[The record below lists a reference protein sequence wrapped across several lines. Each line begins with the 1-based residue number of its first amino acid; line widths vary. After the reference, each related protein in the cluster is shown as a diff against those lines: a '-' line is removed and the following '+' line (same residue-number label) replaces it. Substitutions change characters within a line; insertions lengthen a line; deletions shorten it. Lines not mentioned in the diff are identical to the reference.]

1 MRGRRG
7 ERKGPYQMEEERE
20 GMGISG
26 GSDSDRSDLSTT
38 LTHGDLVGRGGQR
51 RLWPAF
57 SICCDFCKCL
67 DSC

>member
-1 MRGRRG
+1 
-7 ERKGPYQMEEERE
+7 MEEERE

-38 LTHGDLVGRGGQR
+38 LTHGDHVGRGGQR

-57 SICCDFCKCL
+57 SICCDFCNCL